1 VIIKNHMAIER
12 VGHNSAEASTVTIP
26 AGHKAGDIILIFA
39 YRDGSA
45 TNPTIPAGWTKI
57 TNTLDGTSCSVSIGW
72 KVAQSG
78 SETSG
83 TWTNATHLQV
93 IVYRGV
99 DPITP
104 FGALTSNAG
113 TTSPSTYGATT
124 GITKWKSNETW
135 FAAFQGHRS
144 VDTTTLNGN
153 PTNYTNLQYLQG
165 ATSDSVSF
173 DTNGPVSDGMASNTV
188 APGGTASGWITAQLP
203 VYPAVTI
210 LNNFQF
216 ARAKSAG
223 IISMSERIR

>member
-1 VIIKNHMAIER
+1 MAIER
-12 VGHNSAEASTVTIP
+12 VGHNSAEAATVTIP
-26 AGHKAGDIILIFA
+26 TGHKAGDIILIFA
-39 YRDGSA
+39 FRDGSA
-45 TNPTIPAGWTKI
+45 TNPTIPAGWTNI

-72 KVAQSG
+72 KVAKS
-78 SETSG
+78 SAETSG

-99 DPITP
+99 DITTP

-124 GITKWKSNETW
+124 GVTKWKSNETW

-144 VDTTTLNGN
+144 IDTTSMNN
-153 PTNYTNLQYLQG
+153 VPTGYTNLQYLQG

-173 DTNGPVSDGMASNTV
+173 DTNGPVNNDGFASNTV
-188 APGGTASGWITAQLP
+188 APGGTASGWITAQIP
-203 VYPAVTI
+203 IYPASMQQ
-210 LNNFQF
+210 NNFQF
-216 ARAKSAG
+216 ARSKSAG

>member
-1 VIIKNHMAIER
+1 MAIER

-26 AGHKAGDIILIFA
+26 TGHKAGDIILIFA
-39 YRDGSA
+39 FRDGNV
-45 TNPTIPAGWTKI
+45 TNPTIPAGWNTI

-83 TWTNATHLQV
+83 TWTNATHLQT
-93 IVYRGV
+93 IIYRGA
-99 DPITP
+99 DPNSP
-104 FGALTSNAG
+104 FGSLTSNAG

-124 GITKWKSNETW
+124 GVTKWKSNETW

-144 VDTTTLNGN
+144 VDTTTMNSA
-153 PTNYTNLQYLQG
+153 PTGYTNLQYLQG

-173 DTNGPVSDGMASNTV
+173 DTNGPANAEGFASNTV
-188 APGGTASGWITAQLP
+188 APGGTASGWITAQIP
-203 VYPAVTI
+203 IYPARMQQ
-210 LNNFQF
+210 NNFQF
-216 ARAKSAG
+216 ARSKSAG